1 MHRAARPSGVGHS
14 TAGVDGVAIPSGS
27 TRGVAR
33 LGMAGSAGQRIAAH
47 SIAEHRTAGRLAHGS
62 FRPSRSRQCSASR
75 GSPWQCQAWLG
86 AAGQATHGCGVV
98 PDGMA
103 GSLRLGSARL
113 AGRSNDGVSES
124 AWLGTAG
131 AAQHGKAQLGRAQQV
146 RHGWRCTV
154 WPCGASRLRST
165 ARPRVARLALLREVA
180 LGSCYA
186 RPRSAR
192 LATPSHLTFAH

>member
-146 RHGWRCTV
+146 LALHGTAGGARFGRAARRVCGAPLGHAWRGWHCYARSRSAVATRGRARHGWQ
-154 WPCGASRLRST
+154 LRVT
-165 ARPRVARLALLREVA
+165 
-180 LGSCYA
+180 
-186 RPRSAR
+186 
-192 LATPSHLTFAH
+192 